1 MLYQW
6 VNKYKTLDYNGLKG
20 YKKGRQPKDKNMKKI
35 SKTNPPKLSESEY
48 EELIRLGVENE
59 QIKTEIEV
67 IKKLVTLRRE
77 KQAAQLKARK

>member
-1 MLYQW
+1 
-6 VNKYKTLDYNGLKG
+6 
-20 YKKGRQPKDKNMKKI
+20 MKKI